1 MPCAFSARLSM
12 RSPAGS
18 FQRRSYETNGSP
30 SASARIQVDHRRI
43 HEPARLG
50 VEHKARG
57 TAEQRVGASVDVS
70 AGCRDLGSRRPAG
83 THSRARRRAG
93 PGSSARRGIPLQ
105 RLHGTAQLFQRLLL
119 QRRHTLQ
126 LLLVLL
132 APPVREQHL
141 ALEEVG
147 LGLLGVLFRGIA
159 LPLGGVDV
167 LAGLAVLLVT
177 HDLLHLEGPHIA
189 GLPLLLLLRHLHR
202 SLLLQ
207 PLAQAPIRRQ
217 PEVADPKP
225 LRVEHRL
232 HRLGLRPIVAQDIRG
247 QRIHGAVLA
256 AARLVGDL
264 RLRDV
269 VLGGALL
276 PRQPGEERL

>member
-1 MPCAFSARLSM
+1 MARRPHQQGS
-12 RSPAGS
+12 SP
-18 FQRRSYETNGSP
+18 
-30 SASARIQVDHRRI
+30 IQVDHRRI

-189 GLPLLLLLRHLHR
+189 GLPLLLLLRHL
-202 SLLLQ
+202 
-207 PLAQAPIRRQ
+207 RR
-217 PEVADPKP
+217 
-225 LRVEHRL
+225 LCR
-232 HRLGLRPIVAQDIRG
+232 
-247 QRIHGAVLA
+247 
-256 AARLVGDL
+256 L
-264 RLRDV
+264 RLRRLLRPFPRRSKRARAALVEARDAASSS
-269 VLGGALL
+269 GA
-276 PRQPGEERL
+276 GSERSPLRGAVHGRGRLVRCPPSA